1 MISLKYKI
9 HISISPSQLPHGAEA
24 AYGVTA
30 EYYLL
35 VCDEYA
41 LMVNVLGSIGTSGI
55 CIVCIVVT
63 SLIDPVVFVWQ
74 RTVVFFIST
83 ARCSSV
89 PSCLRYISSIHPSN
103 HL

>member
-41 LMVNVLGSIGTSGI
+41 LMVNVLGSIETSGI
-55 CIVCIVVT
+55 CIVMYCCYFFNRSRRVCLATHCGVFLLAPPGALVFLVV
-63 SLIDPVVFVWQ
+63 
-74 RTVVFFIST
+74 
-83 ARCSSV
+83 
-89 PSCLRYISSIHPSN
+89 
-103 HL
+103 